1 MGKVCFCNGSKV
13 PEGRCWSPKWWLG
26 AAPGA
31 DSPGIIPVKNGGLV
45 KNPNFNHV
53 NLPEKRSSLF
63 LVAPISWSSQGPP
76 WGSGFSSH
84 SQAVDVQGLQLTST
98 KLKHGITSLSN
109 VSKQVSGLMVPGTS
123 KMIPADFIFTTWY
136 VKTLD
141 YQALL
146 VLLDTP
152 ISFGW
157 SNLHFN
163 GIHCHPLWLPLH
175 PLRVL
180 CALMAVVCLDP
191 VEPFPPT
198 IVPISSDLSRGRPT
212 IFLEHLH
219 FPR

>member
-1 MGKVCFCNGSKV
+1 MGKVCFCNGPKV

-53 NLPEKRSSLF
+53 NSPEKRSSLF
-63 LVAPISWSSQGPP
+63 LVAPVSWSSQGPP

-123 KMIPADFIFTTWY
+123 KMIPADLIFTTWY
-136 VKTLD
+136 VKTPD

-146 VLLDTP
+146 VLLDNP
-152 ISFGW
+152 LSFGW

-163 GIHCHPLWLPLH
+163 GIEYTAI
-175 PLRVL
+175 L
-180 CALMAVVCLDP
+180 C
-191 VEPFPPT
+191 
-198 IVPISSDLSRGRPT
+198 G
-212 IFLEHLH
+212 FLCILYASCV
-219 FPR
+219 R